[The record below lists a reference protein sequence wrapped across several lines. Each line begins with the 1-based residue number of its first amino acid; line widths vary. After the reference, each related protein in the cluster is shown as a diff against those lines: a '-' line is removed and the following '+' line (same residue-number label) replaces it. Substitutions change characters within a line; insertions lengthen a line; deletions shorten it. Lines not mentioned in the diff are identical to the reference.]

1 VTQGS
6 VSPVPREAR
15 PFQGEAA
22 GVVTRLIANT
32 IDGALVVV
40 LLVGGYLGFNG
51 VLFLLDPRGFQFTG
65 ASVFKSVA
73 TASVAML
80 LYFTVTWAT
89 TGRTYGDHVMGLRV
103 VNRHRRRVRP
113 LAALIR
119 AALCIIFP
127 IGLLWC
133 AVSRSRRSVQD
144 ELLRTWVI
152 YEWLPRHDLADSELL
167 PDAPEARA

>member
-1 VTQGS
+1 VTLGG

-22 GVVTRLIANT
+22 GVVSRLIANA
-32 IDGALVVV
+32 IDGVVV
-40 LLVGGYLGFNG
+40 AVVLVGGYLGFNG
-51 VLFLLDPRGFQFTG
+51 VLFLIDPRGFQFTG
-65 ASVFKSVA
+65 ATVFASIA

-80 LYFTVTWAT
+80 LYFTATWAT

-103 VNRHRRRVRP
+103 VNHHRQRVRP
-113 LAALIR
+113 LPALIR

-133 AVSRSRRSVQD
+133 ALSRSRRSVQD
-144 ELLRTWVI
+144 ALLRTSVI
-152 YEWLPRHDLADSELL
+152 YEWLPRHEVTGSGHLL
-167 PDAPEARA
+167 DVPEALA

>member
-1 VTQGS
+1 MTLRG

-22 GVVTRLIANT
+22 GVVTRLVANA
-32 IDGALVVV
+32 IDGTVGAVV
-40 LLVGGYLGFNG
+40 LVGGYLGFNA

-65 ASVFKSVA
+65 ASMFVSVA

-80 LYFTVTWAT
+80 VYFTATWAT
-89 TGRTYGDHVMGLRV
+89 TGRTYGNHVMGLRV
-103 VNRHRRRVRP
+103 VNRYHQRVRTLP
-113 LAALIR
+113 ALIR

-133 AVSRSRRSVQD
+133 GVSRTRRSVQD
-144 ELLRTWVI
+144 VLLRTSVI
-152 YEWLPRHDLADSELL
+152 HEWLPRHDVAASELL
-167 PDAPEARA
+167 PEVPEARA